1 MTETERIADQ
11 LDRSYD
17 GDAWWGTPL
26 REALRGITAEQ
37 ASRRPLERAHTVW
50 EIALH
55 AAAWT
60 REVAWR
66 VRTGEARE
74 PEPADWPE
82 PGEPTRERWEAA
94 LAELDAAHRE
104 LVEAVRRM
112 PPERLDA
119 TLGDARDR
127 PLGSGVTF
135 YVLLHG
141 LAQHDAAHAAQ
152 VSLLRKAL
160 G

>member
-11 LDRSYD
+11 LQRAYD

-37 ASRRPLERAHTVW
+37 ASRRPLDRAHTVW

-60 REVAWR
+60 REVTRR

-82 PGEPTRERWEAA
+82 PGEPTPARWEAA

-104 LVEAVRRM
+104 LVEAVRGM

-119 TLGDARDR
+119 TVGDARDR
-127 PLGSGVTF
+127 ALGSGVTF

-152 VSLLRKAL
+152 VALLRKAL

>member
-11 LDRSYD
+11 LERSYD

-37 ASRRPLERAHTVW
+37 ASRRPLERAHTAW

-55 AAAWT
+55 AAAWI
-60 REVAWR
+60 REVARR
-66 VRTGEARE
+66 VRTGLARE

-82 PGEPTRERWEAA
+82 PGEPTQARWEAA

-104 LVEAVRRM
+104 LVDAVRRM

-119 TLGDARDR
+119 TLGDERDR
-127 PLGSGVTF
+127 PLGSGVTL

-141 LAQHDAAHAAQ
+141 LAQHNAAHAAQ
-152 VSLLRKAL
+152 VSLLRKPL

>member
-1 MTETERIADQ
+1 MTEIERIADQ
-11 LDRSYD
+11 LERSYD

-37 ASRRPLERAHTVW
+37 ASRRPLERAHTAW

-55 AAAWT
+55 AAAWI
-60 REVAWR
+60 REVARR
-66 VRTGEARE
+66 VRTGVARE

-82 PGEPTRERWEAA
+82 PGEPAQACWEAA

-104 LVEAVRRM
+104 LVDAVRRM

-127 PLGSGVTF
+127 PLGSGVTL

-141 LAQHDAAHAAQ
+141 LAQHNAAHAAQ

>member
-1 MTETERIADQ
+1 MTETERIADPLQ
-11 LDRSYD
+11 RAYE

-26 REALRGITAEQ
+26 REALRGITAE
-37 ASRRPLERAHTVW
+37 
-50 EIALH
+50 
-55 AAAWT
+55 
-60 REVAWR
+60 
-66 VRTGEARE
+66 
-74 PEPADWPE
+74 PADWPE
-82 PGEPTRERWEAA
+82 PGEPTQARWEAA

-104 LVEAVRRM
+104 LVQAVRGM

-119 TLGDARDR
+119 TLGDARDW

>member
-11 LDRSYD
+11 LERAYA

-50 EIALH
+50 EIVLH
-55 AAAWT
+55 LTAWKN
-60 REVAWR
+60 EVRRRLSGAPA
-66 VRTGEARE
+66 GE
-74 PEPADWPE
+74 PEQGDWPE
-82 PGEPTRERWEAA
+82 VGSPTGERWTEA

-104 LVEAVRRM
+104 LVDAVRSM

-141 LAQHDAAHAAQ
+141 LAQHDAAHAGQ
-152 VSLLRKAL
+152 VALLRKAL